1 MKNLNFEK
9 KSLKNIKKNF
19 KKNQKIELKFLVVK
33 WVLDKINI
41 FIKIFLYH
49 QSMGNLFS
57 ILKLFLLL
65 YLLKFRI
72 FTLLFQFHL

>member
-33 WVLDKINI
+33 
-41 FIKIFLYH
+41 
-49 QSMGNLFS
+49 
-57 ILKLFLLL
+57 
-65 YLLKFRI
+65 
-72 FTLLFQFHL
+72 